1 MDICS
6 IISGGFWDGQILCAT
21 ASMSPA
27 WRGGQRKFHTF
38 GEIIS
43 YSLIFWP
50 ELDLGARD
58 TEG

>member
-1 MDICS
+1 MIEWPDRLMQTRGWPVVNAA
-6 IISGGFWDGQILCAT
+6 GGYEFK
-21 ASMSPA
+21 SV
-27 WRGGQRKFHTF
+27 GQRSFHTF